1 MVSRFSFGATR
12 PAFSDNLLT
21 VFFAAFDLPTA
32 PASAGISWPDVALS
46 FFAIVMEGAPF
57 LLLGAIVSGLVDV
70 FLPAG
75 LIKDWLPRSKTQGIF
90 AALGAGLIFPLCECG
105 AMPIVQRLIRKGVPP
120 AVATTYMLAAPALNP
135 LAMFS
140 TWLAFRNQD
149 PWLMVLLRFG
159 FSLAVLIFI
168 GFWLARLRPDQ
179 MLRAE
184 TITGSPRQARELSP
198 NPGLVLTP
206 RPGLSLGGLQQFT
219 GAVIRDFTGVLL
231 FLVIGAAVA
240 AIFSTGFNRNLL
252 APIGQSAFLGPL
264 AGILLAQLLC
274 LCSTTDAFIIAAF
287 APFSVPAKIAF
298 LVAGPIID
306 LKLYWL
312 YRSAYQARFVHALW
326 FRALVATFLLTL
338 LYSLQ
343 P

>member
-1 MVSRFSFGATR
+1 M
-12 PAFSDNLLT
+12 
-21 VFFAAFDLPTA
+21 FFAAFDLPSA
-32 PASAGISWPDVALS
+32 PASAGISWPDVSLS
-46 FFAIVMEGAPF
+46 FFAIVLEGAPF
-57 LLLGAIVSGLVDV
+57 LLLGAIISGLVDV

-90 AALGAGLIFPLCECG
+90 AAIGAGLLFPLCECG

-120 AVATTYMLAAPALNP
+120 AVATTYMLAAPGLNP

-140 TWLAFRNQD
+140 TFLAFRNQE
-149 PWLMVLLRFG
+149 PWLMVVLRFG
-159 FSLAVLIFI
+159 FGFLVLLFL
-168 GFWLARLRPDQ
+168 GFWLVRLRPDQ

-184 TITGSPRQARELSP
+184 TFIGSAKLKPEMTP

-206 RPGLSLGGLQQFT
+206 RPGESFGGLQQFT

-231 FLVIGAAVA
+231 FLVIGAAA
-240 AIFSTGFNRNLL
+240 AALFSTGFNRNLL
-252 APIGQSAFLGPL
+252 APVGQSVILGPL

-287 APFSVPAKIAF
+287 APFSVSAKIAF
-298 LVAGPIID
+298 LVAGPLID

-312 YRSAYQARFVHALW
+312 YRSAFQARFVHALW
-326 FRALVATFLLTL
+326 IRALVATFLLTL
-338 LYSLQ
+338 LYSLK

>member
-1 MVSRFSFGATR
+1 
-12 PAFSDNLLT
+12 
-21 VFFAAFDLPTA
+21 VFFAAFDLPTG
-32 PASAGISWPDVALS
+32 PATAGISWPDVALS
-46 FFAIVMEGAPF
+46 FFAIVLEGAPF
-57 LLLGAIVSGLVDV
+57 LLLGAIISGLVDV

-75 LIKDWLPRSKTQGIF
+75 VIKDWLPRSKTRGVF

-135 LAMFS
+135 LAMFG
-140 TWLAFRNQD
+140 TYLAFRNQD
-149 PWLMVLLRFG
+149 PWLMVALRFS
-159 FSLAVLIFI
+159 FSFAVLVFL
-168 GFWLARLRPDQ
+168 GLWLVRVRPDH
-179 MLRAE
+179 MLRAG
-184 TITGSPRQARELSP
+184 TLLGSGKTAELSP
-198 NPGLVLTP
+198 NPGLVLIP
-206 RPGLSLGGLQQFT
+206 RPGMSLGGLQQFT

-231 FLVIGAAVA
+231 FLVIGAAA
-240 AIFSTGFNRNLL
+240 AALFSTGFNRNLL
-252 APIGQSAFLGPL
+252 APIGQNIFLGPL

-298 LVAGPIID
+298 LVAGPLID

-312 YRSAYQARFVHALW
+312 YRSAFQPRFVHGLW
-326 FRALVATFLLTL
+326 LRALAATFLLTL
-338 LYSLQ
+338 LYSFR

>member
-1 MVSRFSFGATR
+1 
-12 PAFSDNLLT
+12 
-21 VFFAAFDLPTA
+21 VFLAAFDLPSA

-46 FFAIVMEGAPF
+46 FFAIVLEGAPF

-75 LIKDWLPRSKTQGIF
+75 MVKAWLPQSKAQGVL
-90 AALGAGLIFPLCECG
+90 AAIGAGVIFPLCECG
-105 AMPIVQRLIRKGVPP
+105 AMPIVQRLIRKGIPP
-120 AVATTYMLAAPALNP
+120 AVATTYMLAAPGLNP

-140 TWLAFRNQD
+140 TWLAFRNQG
-149 PWLMVLLRFG
+149 PWLMVGLRFG
-159 FSLAVLIFI
+159 FTFFVLLFL
-168 GFWLARLRPDQ
+168 GFWLVRLKPEQ

-184 TITGSPRQARELSP
+184 TLIGSSRMKPEAMSA
-198 NPGLVLTP
+198 NPGLVLSP
-206 RPGLSLGGLQQFT
+206 RPGESWGGLQQFT

-240 AIFSTGFNRNLL
+240 ALFSTGFNRALL
-252 APIGQSAFLGPL
+252 APVGQSVVLGPV

-298 LVAGPIID
+298 LVAGPLID

-312 YRSAYQARFVHALW
+312 YRSAFKARFVHGLW
-326 FRALVATFLLTL
+326 IRALAAVFVLTVI
-338 LYSLQ
+338 YSVMR
-343 P
+343 

>member
-1 MVSRFSFGATR
+1 M
-12 PAFSDNLLT
+12 
-21 VFFAAFDLPTA
+21 FFAAFDLPSA

-46 FFAIVMEGAPF
+46 FFAIVLEGAPF

-70 FLPAG
+70 FIPAS

-90 AALGAGLIFPLCECG
+90 AAIGAGLIFPLCECG

-120 AVATTYMLAAPALNP
+120 AVATTYMLAAPGLNP

-140 TWLAFRNQD
+140 TFLAFRNQD
-149 PWLMVLLRFG
+149 PWLMVVLRFG
-159 FSLAVLIFI
+159 FSFVVLLFL
-168 GFWLARLRPDQ
+168 GFWLVRLRPDQ

-184 TITGSPRQARELSP
+184 TLIGPIRTGPEMTP

-206 RPGLSLGGLQQFT
+206 RPGESLGGLQQF
-219 GAVIRDFTGVLL
+219 
-231 FLVIGAAVA
+231 VIGAAA
-240 AIFSTGFNRNLL
+240 AALFSTGFDRNLL
-252 APIGQSAFLGPL
+252 APVGQNIILGPL

-298 LVAGPIID
+298 LVAGPLID

-312 YRSAYQARFVHALW
+312 YRSAFQARFVHALW
-326 FRALVATFLLTL
+326 LRALAATFLITL
-338 LYSLQ
+338 LYSLK

>member
-1 MVSRFSFGATR
+1 
-12 PAFSDNLLT
+12 
-21 VFFAAFDLPTA
+21 VFLAAFDLPSA
-32 PASAGISWPDVALS
+32 PTSASAGISWPDVGLS
-46 FFAIVMEGAPF
+46 FFAIVLEGAPF

-70 FLPAG
+70 LLPAS
-75 LIKDWLPRSKTQGIF
+75 LIKDWLPRSKTQGVF
-90 AALGAGLIFPLCECG
+90 AAIGAGLIFPLCECG

-120 AVATTYMLAAPALNP
+120 AVATTYMLAAPGLNP

-140 TWLAFRNQD
+140 TFLAFRNQD
-149 PWLMVLLRFG
+149 PWLMLALRFG
-159 FSLAVLIFI
+159 FSFFVLLFL
-168 GFWLARLRPDQ
+168 GFWLVRLRPDQ

-184 TITGSPRQARELSP
+184 TLIGSSRLKPEMTP

-240 AIFSTGFNRNLL
+240 ALFSTGFNRNLL
-252 APIGQSAFLGPL
+252 APVGQSIVLGPL

-287 APFSVPAKIAF
+287 TPFSIPAKIAF
-298 LVAGPIID
+298 LVAGPLID

-312 YRSAYQARFVHALW
+312 YRSAFQARFVHGLW
-326 FRALVATFLLTL
+326 LRALAATFLLTL
-338 LYSLQ
+338 LYSLK

>member
-1 MVSRFSFGATR
+1 V
-12 PAFSDNLLT
+12 L
-21 VFFAAFDLPTA
+21 FAAFDLPSA
-32 PASAGISWPDVALS
+32 SPSAGISWPDVALS
-46 FFAIVMEGAPF
+46 FFAIVLEGAPF
-57 LLLGAIVSGLVDV
+57 LVLGAIVSGLVDV

-75 LIKDWLPRSKTQGIF
+75 LIKDWLPRSKTQGLF
-90 AALGAGLIFPLCECG
+90 AALGAGIIFPLCECG

-140 TWLAFRNQD
+140 TFLAFRNQD
-149 PWLMVLLRFG
+149 PWLMVVLRFG
-159 FSLAVLIFI
+159 FSFAVLVFI
-168 GFWLARLRPDQ
+168 GFWLIRLRPDQ

-184 TITGSPRQARELSP
+184 TLLGSVRPNPALSP
-198 NPGLVLTP
+198 NPGLVLVP
-206 RPGLSLGGLQQFT
+206 RPGWSLGGLQQFT

-240 AIFSTGFNRNLL
+240 ALFSTGFNRNLL
-252 APIGQSAFLGPL
+252 APLGQSLLLGPL

-298 LVAGPIID
+298 LVAGPLID

-312 YRSAYQARFVHALW
+312 YRSAFQPRFVHGLW
-326 FRALVATFLLTL
+326 IRALAATLVITL
-338 LYSLQ
+338 LYSYK

>member
-1 MVSRFSFGATR
+1 M
-12 PAFSDNLLT
+12 L
-21 VFFAAFDLPTA
+21 FAAFDLPSA

-46 FFAIVMEGAPF
+46 FFAIVLEGAPF

-75 LIKDWLPRSKTQGIF
+75 VIKDWLPKSKAQGVF
-90 AALGAGLIFPLCECG
+90 AAIGAGLIFPLCECG

-120 AVATTYMLAAPALNP
+120 AVATTYMLAAPGLNP

-140 TWLAFRNQD
+140 TFLAFRNQD
-149 PWLMVLLRFG
+149 PWLMLVLRFG
-159 FSLAVLIFI
+159 FSFLVLLFL
-168 GFWLARLRPDQ
+168 GFWLVRLRPDQ
-179 MLRAE
+179 MLRPE
-184 TITGSPRQARELSP
+184 TLIGPLRVKPEISP
-198 NPGLVLTP
+198 NPGLILTP
-206 RPGLSLGGLQQFT
+206 RPGQSLGGLQQFT

-231 FLVIGAAVA
+231 FLVIGAAA
-240 AIFSTGFNRNLL
+240 AALFSTGFNRSLL
-252 APIGQSAFLGPL
+252 APVGQSIIFGPL

-287 APFSVPAKIAF
+287 SPFSIPAKIAF
-298 LVAGPIID
+298 LVAGPLID

-312 YRSAYQARFVHALW
+312 YRSAFQARFVHALW
-326 FRALVATFLLTL
+326 LRALAATFFLTL
-338 LYSLQ
+338 LYALK

>member
-1 MVSRFSFGATR
+1 M
-12 PAFSDNLLT
+12 
-21 VFFAAFDLPTA
+21 FFAAFDLPNT
-32 PASAGISWPDVALS
+32 PPSAGISWPDVALS
-46 FFAIVMEGAPF
+46 FFAIVLEGVPF
-57 LLLGAIVSGLVDV
+57 LFLGAVVSGLIDV

-75 LIKDWLPRSKTQGIF
+75 LVKDLLPRSKTRGVF
-90 AALGAGLIFPLCECG
+90 AAMGAGVIFPLCECG

-135 LAMFS
+135 LAMFG

-149 PWLMVLLRFG
+149 PWLMVALRFG
-159 FSLAVLIFI
+159 LSLAVLIFL
-168 GFWLARLRPDQ
+168 GLWFVRLRPEN
-179 MLRAE
+179 MLRPE
-184 TITGSPRQARELSP
+184 TLLSGMAKQEQSP
-198 NPGLVLTP
+198 NPGLVLAP
-206 RPGLSLGGLQQFT
+206 RPGFSLGGMQQFT

-240 AIFSTGFNRNLL
+240 ALFSTGFNRNLL
-252 APIGQSAFLGPL
+252 APLGQSVIFGPL
-264 AGILLAQLLC
+264 AGILLAELLC

-298 LVAGPIID
+298 LVAGPLID

-312 YRSAYQARFVHALW
+312 YRSAFQARFVHGLW
-326 FRALVATFLLTL
+326 LRALAATFVLTL
-338 LYSLQ
+338 FYSFH

>member
-1 MVSRFSFGATR
+1 
-12 PAFSDNLLT
+12 
-21 VFFAAFDLPTA
+21 VFFAAFDLPSS
-32 PASAGISWPDVALS
+32 PVGAGISWPDVALS

-57 LLLGAIVSGLVDV
+57 LLLGAIISGLVDV

-75 LIKDWLPRSKTQGIF
+75 VIKDWLPRSKAQGIF
-90 AALGAGLIFPLCECG
+90 AAIGTGLIFPLCECG

-120 AVATTYMLAAPALNP
+120 AVATTYMLAAPGLNP

-140 TWLAFRNQD
+140 TFLAFRNQD
-149 PWLMVLLRFG
+149 PWLMLGLRFG
-159 FSLAVLIFI
+159 FSFLVILSL
-168 GFWLARLRPDQ
+168 GFWLVRLRPDW

-184 TITGSPRQARELSP
+184 TLIGPARIKPEMTP

-206 RPGLSLGGLQQFT
+206 RPGQSLGGLQQFT

-240 AIFSTGFNRNLL
+240 ALFSTGFNRNLL
-252 APIGQSAFLGPL
+252 APVGQNFFLGPL
-264 AGILLAQLLC
+264 AGIFLAQLLC

-287 APFSVPAKIAF
+287 APFSIPAKIAF
-298 LVAGPIID
+298 LVAGPLIH

-312 YRSAYQARFVHALW
+312 YRSAFQARFVHALW
-326 FRALVATFLLTL
+326 LRALAATFLLTL
-338 LYSLQ
+338 LYSLMHK
-343 P
+343 

>member
-1 MVSRFSFGATR
+1 
-12 PAFSDNLLT
+12 
-21 VFFAAFDLPTA
+21 VFFAAFDLPSA

-46 FFAIVMEGAPF
+46 FFAIVLEGAPF
-57 LLLGAIVSGLVDV
+57 LLLGAIISGLVDV

-75 LIKDWLPRSKTQGIF
+75 VIKDWLPRSKTHGVF
-90 AALGAGLIFPLCECG
+90 AAIGAGLIFPLCECG

-120 AVATTYMLAAPALNP
+120 AVATTYMLAAPGLNP

-140 TWLAFRNQD
+140 TFLAFRNQD
-149 PWLMVLLRFG
+149 PWLMVVLRFG
-159 FSLAVLIFI
+159 FSFLVLLFL
-168 GFWLARLRPDQ
+168 GFWLVRRRPDY

-184 TITGSPRQARELSP
+184 TVMGSARLKPEMTP

-206 RPGLSLGGLQQFT
+206 RPGQSLGGLQQFT

-231 FLVIGAAVA
+231 FLVIGAAA
-240 AIFSTGFNRNLL
+240 AALFSTGFNRNLL
-252 APIGQSAFLGPL
+252 APVGQNLILGPL

-287 APFSVPAKIAF
+287 APFSIPAKIAF
-298 LVAGPIID
+298 LVAGPLID

-312 YRSAYQARFVHALW
+312 YRSAFQARFVHALW
-326 FRALVATFLLTL
+326 LRALAATFLLTL
-338 LYSLQ
+338 LYSLK

>member
-1 MVSRFSFGATR
+1 
-12 PAFSDNLLT
+12 
-21 VFFAAFDLPTA
+21 VFFAAAFDLPTG
-32 PASAGISWPDVALS
+32 PASAGIAWPDVALS
-46 FFAIVMEGAPF
+46 FFAIVLEGAPF

-75 LIKDWLPRSKTQGIF
+75 VIKDWLPRSKTQGVF
-90 AALGAGLIFPLCECG
+90 AAIGAGVIFPLCECG

-120 AVATTYMLAAPALNP
+120 AVATTYMLAAPGLNP

-140 TWLAFRNQD
+140 TYLAFRNQD
-149 PWLMVLLRFG
+149 PWLMVVLRFG
-159 FSLAVLIFI
+159 FSFLVLLFL
-168 GFWLARLRPDQ
+168 GFWLVRLRPDQ

-184 TITGSPRQARELSP
+184 TLIGPTRERAGTKPEMTP

-206 RPGLSLGGLQQFT
+206 RPGQALGGLQQFT

-240 AIFSTGFNRNLL
+240 ALFSTGFNRNLL
-252 APIGQSAFLGPL
+252 APVGQSIFLGPL

-287 APFSVPAKIAF
+287 APFSIPAKIAF
-298 LVAGPIID
+298 LVAGPLID

-312 YRSAYQARFVHALW
+312 YRSAFQARFVHALW
-326 FRALVATFLLTL
+326 IRALAATFLLTL
-338 LYSLQ
+338 LYSLK

>member
-1 MVSRFSFGATR
+1 
-12 PAFSDNLLT
+12 
-21 VFFAAFDLPTA
+21 VFFAAFDLPTG

-46 FFAIVMEGAPF
+46 FFAIVLEGAPF
-57 LLLGAIVSGLVDV
+57 LLLGAVISGLIDV

-75 LIKDWLPRSKTQGIF
+75 LIKDALPRSKVQGVF
-90 AALGAGLIFPLCECG
+90 AAIGAGIIFPLCECG

-135 LAMFS
+135 LAMFG
-140 TWLAFRNQD
+140 TFLAFRNQD
-149 PWLMVLLRFG
+149 PWLMVSLRFG
-159 FSLAVLIFI
+159 LSLAVLVFL
-168 GFWLARLRPDQ
+168 GLWFVRVRPEAMLRP
-179 MLRAE
+179 E
-184 TITGSPRQARELSP
+184 TLLGSRTRQEQTP
-198 NPGLVLTP
+198 NPGLVLAP
-206 RPGLSLGGLQQFT
+206 RPGWSLGGLQQFT

-240 AIFSTGFNRNLL
+240 ALFSTGFNRNLL
-252 APIGQSAFLGPL
+252 APVGQSLIFGPL
-264 AGILLAQLLC
+264 AGILLAEMLC

-298 LVAGPIID
+298 LVAGPLID

-312 YRSAYQARFVHALW
+312 YRSAFQPRFVHGLW
-326 FRALVATFLLTL
+326 LRALAATFVLTL
-338 LYSLQ
+338 FYSFR

>member
-1 MVSRFSFGATR
+1 M
-12 PAFSDNLLT
+12 
-21 VFFAAFDLPTA
+21 FFAAFDLPSASPA
-32 PASAGISWPDVALS
+32 PTASAGISWPDVALS
-46 FFAIVMEGAPF
+46 FFAIVLEGAPF
-57 LLLGAIVSGLVDV
+57 LLLGAIISGLVDV
-70 FLPAG
+70 LLPADT
-75 LIKDWLPRSKTQGIF
+75 IKRWLPRSRLQGIF
-90 AALGAGLIFPLCECG
+90 AAIGAGLIFPLCECG

-135 LAMFS
+135 LAMLS
-140 TWLAFRNQD
+140 TYLAFRNQD
-149 PWLMVLLRFG
+149 PWLMVILRFG
-159 FSLAVLIFI
+159 FSFVVLLFL
-168 GFWLARLRPDQ
+168 GLWLARLRPDQ
-179 MLRAE
+179 MVRAE
-184 TITGSPRQARELSP
+184 MLIGTPRSGPEPSP

-231 FLVIGAAVA
+231 FLVIGAAAA
-240 AIFSTGFNRNLL
+240 AIFSTGFNRSLLEPVGQNL
-252 APIGQSAFLGPL
+252 ILGPL

-298 LVAGPIID
+298 LVTGPLID

-312 YRSAYQARFVHALW
+312 YRSAYQPKFVHGLW
-326 FRALVATFLLTL
+326 IRALAATFILTL

>member
-1 MVSRFSFGATR
+1 M
-12 PAFSDNLLT
+12 
-21 VFFAAFDLPTA
+21 FFAAAFDLPSA
-32 PASAGISWPDVALS
+32 PASASAGISWPDVALS
-46 FFAIVMEGAPF
+46 FFAIVLEGAPF
-57 LLLGAIVSGLVDV
+57 LLLGAIISGLVDV

-75 LIKDWLPRSKTQGIF
+75 TIKNWLPKSKMQGIF
-90 AALGAGLIFPLCECG
+90 AAIGAGLIFPLCECG

-120 AVATTYMLAAPALNP
+120 AVATMYMLAAPALNP

-140 TWLAFRNQD
+140 TYLAFRNQD
-149 PWLMVLLRFG
+149 PWLMIILRFG
-159 FSLAVLIFI
+159 FSLAVLIFL
-168 GFWLARLRPDQ
+168 GLWLVKLRPDE

-184 TITGSPRQARELSP
+184 TITGSPRQTQEFSP

-206 RPGLSLGGLQQFT
+206 RSGVALGGLQQFI

-240 AIFSTGFNRNLL
+240 ALFSTGFNRNLL
-252 APIGQSAFLGPL
+252 MPVGHHIILGPL

-287 APFSVPAKIAF
+287 VPFSIPAKIAF
-298 LVAGPIID
+298 LVAGPLID

-312 YRSAYQARFVHALW
+312 YRSAFKPRFVHSLW
-326 FRALVATFLLTL
+326 IRALAATFLLTL

>member
-1 MVSRFSFGATR
+1 M
-12 PAFSDNLLT
+12 L
-21 VFFAAFDLPTA
+21 FAAFDLPSA
-32 PASAGISWPDVALS
+32 PASAVISWPDVALS
-46 FFAIVMEGAPF
+46 FFAIVLEGAPF

-75 LIKDWLPRSKTQGIF
+75 VIKDWLPRSKTQGVF
-90 AALGAGLIFPLCECG
+90 AAIGAGLIFPLCECG

-120 AVATTYMLAAPALNP
+120 AVATIYMLAAPGLNP

-140 TWLAFRNQD
+140 TFLAFRNQD
-149 PWLMVLLRFG
+149 PWLMVVLRFS
-159 FSLAVLIFI
+159 FSFLVLLFL
-168 GFWLARLRPDQ
+168 GFWLVRLRPEQ

-184 TITGSPRQARELSP
+184 TLIGPARLKPEMTP
-198 NPGLVLTP
+198 NPGLILTP
-206 RPGLSLGGLQQFT
+206 RPGQSLGGLQQFT

-240 AIFSTGFNRNLL
+240 ALFSTGFNRNLL
-252 APIGQSAFLGPL
+252 APVGQSIILGPL

-287 APFSVPAKIAF
+287 APFSIPAKIAF
-298 LVAGPIID
+298 LVAGPLID

-312 YRSAYQARFVHALW
+312 YRSAFQARFVHGLW
-326 FRALVATFLLTL
+326 IRALVATFLLTL
-338 LYSLQ
+338 LYSLK

>member
-1 MVSRFSFGATR
+1 
-12 PAFSDNLLT
+12 
-21 VFFAAFDLPTA
+21 VFFAAFDLPSV

-57 LLLGAIVSGLVDV
+57 LLLGAIISGLIDV

-75 LIKDWLPRSKTQGIF
+75 LIKDILPRSKTRAVF
-90 AALGAGLIFPLCECG
+90 AAMGAGVIFPLCECG

-120 AVATTYMLAAPALNP
+120 AAATTYMLAAPALNP
-135 LAMFS
+135 LAMFG
-140 TWLAFRNQD
+140 TYLAFRNQD
-149 PWLMVLLRFG
+149 PWLMVVLRFG
-159 FSLAVLIFI
+159 FSVAVLIFL
-168 GFWLARLRPDQ
+168 GLWLVRLRPEN
-179 MLRAE
+179 MLRPE
-184 TITGSPRQARELSP
+184 TIASLRPRPDLTP

-231 FLVIGAAVA
+231 FLVIGAAA
-240 AIFSTGFNRNLL
+240 AALFSTGFNRNLL
-252 APIGQSAFLGPL
+252 APIGQNLFLGPL
-264 AGILLAQLLC
+264 AGILLAELLC

-298 LVAGPIID
+298 LVAGPLIN

-312 YRSAYQARFVHALW
+312 YRSAFQSRFVHGLW
-326 FRALVATFLLTL
+326 IRALAAILILIL
-338 LYSLQ
+338 LYSFK